1 MFLPRFFTRSLA
13 NLLMQVSN
21 TQRTAVIEGQIAL
34 FWLNNQILAA
44 RLVSWQSKALCSVVC
59 V

>member
-13 NLLMQVSN
+13 NLLTLLDMQVSP

-34 FWLNNQILAA
+34 FWLNNQTLAA
-44 RLVSWQSKALCSVVC
+44 RLVS
-59 V
+59 